1 MQARTAMIMGD
12 VDPTQ
17 GPLGAMWR
25 EVEGAVVAMTLD
37 DADPRDVQASLE
49 AAIARCAAA
58 LDAAG
63 LALSVEGRERL
74 ARAQRVVREAA
85 ARRGDPGAR
94 ELRHDVGSALTA
106 VVASLDVAAA
116 SIEEDTAEARR
127 ETATAVA
134 YAREAASRAV
144 EGFRRLAP

>member
-1 MQARTAMIMGD
+1 MMMAD

-17 GPLGAMWR
+17 GPVSDLWR
-25 EVEGAVVAMTLD
+25 EVEGALAAMALD
-37 DADPRDVQASLE
+37 E
-49 AAIARCAAA
+49 AEPGQVNATIAEATARCVAA

-63 LALSVEGRERL
+63 LDLSLDARARL
-74 ARAQRVVREAA
+74 ARARRAVRDAA
-85 ARRGDPGAR
+85 SHRSDPGSR

-116 SIEEDTAEARR
+116 SLEEDTAEGRR

-144 EGFRRLAP
+144 EGFRRLVSP